1 MERSKETMQMN
12 GVRLDERVVPVSK
25 SISHSARLKL
35 HASVG
40 GDGAPHSASYALPTP
55 DDHDAWRR
63 LRSMTDAHYASM
75 LKATRSDVTAQT
87 TTEQIGSATVH
98 VATPADLRNSEI
110 AYIDLH
116 GGAFVFGGGDA
127 CRESAR
133 GAADLHG
140 VRCYGIDYRMPPDH
154 PFPAALDDCLSVYR
168 YAVQKYRADH
178 VILGGRSAGGNLAL
192 ATALRA
198 QDEGLALPACLI
210 LLSPEIDLTESGD
223 SFSANRTLDV
233 NLPNPLMSANR
244 LYANGADLAH
254 PYLSPQF
261 GTFTKAFPPTFIQS
275 GTRDL
280 FLSNA
285 VRLHR
290 KLRKAAVAT
299 ELHVFE
305 AMPHG
310 GFGGTEEDEEIA
322 QEVGRF
328 IRANVRGMPD
338 RSAG

>member
-1 MERSKETMQMN
+1 MERSEEIMRMN
-12 GVRLDERVVPVSK
+12 GVRLAERVVPVPK
-25 SISHSARLKL
+25 SISHSAQLML
-35 HASVG
+35 HGSVSK
-40 GDGAPHSASYALPTP
+40 DGIPINASYEMPMP

-63 LRSMTDAHYASM
+63 LRSATDAHYASM
-75 LKATRSDVTAQT
+75 LKAHRSDVAARATAA
-87 TTEQIGSATVH
+87 QIGSATVH
-98 VATPADLRNSEI
+98 IATPSDLRNSEI
-110 AYIDLH
+110 VYIDLH
-116 GGAFVFGGGDA
+116 GGAFVFGGGNA
-127 CRESAR
+127 CRENAR
-133 GAADLHG
+133 SIADLHG
-140 VRCYGIDYRMPPDH
+140 IRCYGIDYRMPPDH

-168 YAVQKYRADH
+168 YAVQKYGADH
-178 VILGGRSAGGNLAL
+178 VIIGGRSAGGNLAL

-198 QDEGLALPACLI
+198 QDEGLTLPACLI

-233 NLPNPLMSANR
+233 NLPNPLISANQ

-254 PYLSPQF
+254 PYLSPLF
-261 GTFTKAFPPTFIQS
+261 GTFTATFPPTFIQS

-290 KLRKAAVAT
+290 KLCKAAVVT

-328 IRANVRGMPD
+328 LRANVRGMPD
-338 RSAG
+338 SSVR

>member
-1 MERSKETMQMN
+1 MRMN
-12 GVRLDERVVPVSK
+12 GVRLDERVVPVPK
-25 SISHSARLKL
+25 TISPSAQVKL

-40 GDGAPHSASYALPTP
+40 GDGVPHNALYAMPGP
-55 DDHDAWRR
+55 EDHDAWRR
-63 LRSMTDAHYASM
+63 LRETTEAHYASM
-75 LKATRSDVTAQT
+75 LQATRSDVTART
-87 TTEQIGSATVH
+87 TTEQIGTATVH
-98 VATPADLRNSEI
+98 VATPADLQSSDI

-133 GAADLHG
+133 AVADLHG

-154 PFPAALDDCLSVYR
+154 PFPAALDDCLSVYQ
-168 YAVQKYRADH
+168 YAVQTYGADH
-178 VILGGRSAGGNLAL
+178 VIIGGRSAGGNLAL

-223 SFSANRTLDV
+223 SFSANKTLDV
-233 NLPNPLMSANR
+233 NLPNALMSANR

-254 PYLSPQF
+254 PYLSPLF

-290 KLRKAAVAT
+290 KLCKAGVVT

-310 GFGGTEEDEEIA
+310 GFGGTEEDTEITR
-322 QEVGRF
+322 EVARF
-328 IRANVRGMPD
+328 LRANVREMPES
-338 RSAG
+338 SAGCCQF

>member
-12 GVRLDERVVPVSK
+12 GVRLDERVVPVPK
-25 SISHSARLKL
+25 SISHSAQLKL
-35 HASVG
+35 HAAVG
-40 GDGAPHSASYALPTP
+40 GDGVPHSALYAMPGP
-55 DDHDAWRR
+55 EEHDAWRS
-63 LRSMTDAHYASM
+63 LRAATDGHYASM
-75 LKATRSDVTAQT
+75 LKANRSAATAQT

-98 VATPADLRNSEI
+98 VATPADLRCSDI
-110 AYIDLH
+110 VYIDLH

-133 GAADLHG
+133 GVADLHG
-140 VRCYGIDYRMPPDH
+140 VLCYGVDYRMPPDH

-168 YAVQKYRADH
+168 YAVQQYGADH
-178 VILGGRSAGGNLAL
+178 VIIGGRSAGGNFAL

-198 QDEGLALPACLI
+198 HDEGLALPACLI

-233 NLPNPLMSANR
+233 NLPNPLMSANQ

-254 PYLSPQF
+254 PYLSPLF
-261 GTFTKAFPPTFIQS
+261 GTFTKVFPPTFIQS

-290 KLRKAAVAT
+290 KLRKAAVVT

-310 GFGGTEEDEEIA
+310 GFGGAEEDAEIA

-328 IRANVRGMPD
+328 LRANVRGMPKG
-338 RSAG
+338 SAG

>member
-1 MERSKETMQMN
+1 MEKAKETMQLN
-12 GVRLDERVVPVSK
+12 GVRLDERVVPVPK
-25 SISHSARLKL
+25 SISHSAQLKL
-35 HASVG
+35 HGAVG
-40 GDGAPHSASYALPTP
+40 GDGVPHSASYAMPGP
-55 DDHDAWRR
+55 EEHDAWHR
-63 LRSMTDAHYASM
+63 LRATTDAHYASM
-75 LKATRSDVTAQT
+75 LKVTRFDVTGQT
-87 TTEQIGSATVH
+87 TTEHIGSATVH

-110 AYIDLH
+110 VYIDLH
-116 GGAFVFGGGDA
+116 GGAFVFGGGHA

-133 GAADLHG
+133 GVAGLHG

-168 YAVQKYRADH
+168 YAIQKHGADH
-178 VILGGRSAGGNLAL
+178 VIIGGRSAGGNLAL

-198 QDEGLALPACLI
+198 CDEGLALPGCLI

-223 SFSANRTLDV
+223 SFCANRTLDV

-254 PYLSPQF
+254 PYLSPLF
-261 GTFTKAFPPTFIQS
+261 GSFTKAFPPTFIQS

-290 KLRKAAVAT
+290 KLCKAGVVT

-310 GFGGTEEDEEIA
+310 GFGGTEEDGEIG
-322 QEVGRF
+322 QEVVRF
-328 IRANVRGMPD
+328 LRANVLDMPD
-338 RSAG
+338 SSAG

>member
-1 MERSKETMQMN
+1 MEKSREIRHMN
-12 GVRLDERVVPVSK
+12 GVRLDERVVPVPK
-25 SISHSARLKL
+25 SISHSAQLKL
-35 HASVG
+35 HGSVG
-40 GDGAPHSASYALPTP
+40 VDGVPHSALYAMPGP
-55 DDHDAWRR
+55 DEHDAWRR
-63 LRSMTDAHYASM
+63 LRATTDSHYASM
-75 LKATRSDVTAQT
+75 LKATRSDVTSQT
-87 TTEQIGSATVH
+87 TTEQIGSARVH

-110 AYIDLH
+110 VYLDLH

-133 GAADLHG
+133 GVADLHG
-140 VRCYGIDYRMPPDH
+140 VRCFGIDYRMPPDH
-154 PFPAALDDCLSVYR
+154 SFPAALDDCLSVYR
-168 YAVQKYRADH
+168 YAVRKYGADH
-178 VILGGRSAGGNLAL
+178 VIIGGRSAGGNLAL
-192 ATALRA
+192 ATVLRA
-198 QDEGLALPACLI
+198 HDEGLALPACLI

-244 LYANGADLAH
+244 LYANGADLEH
-254 PYLSPQF
+254 PYISPLF
-261 GTFTKAFPPTFIQS
+261 GTFTKEFPPTLIQS

-290 KLRKAAVAT
+290 KLRNAAVFT

-310 GFGGTEEDEEIA
+310 GFGGTEEDREIA

-328 IRANVRGMPD
+328 LRANVRGMPD
-338 RSAG
+338 SSAG